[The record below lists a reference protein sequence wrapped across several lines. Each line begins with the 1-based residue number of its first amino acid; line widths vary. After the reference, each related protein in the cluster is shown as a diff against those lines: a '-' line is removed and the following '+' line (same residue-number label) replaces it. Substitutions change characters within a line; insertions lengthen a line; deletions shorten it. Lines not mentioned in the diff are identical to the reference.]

1 MIRALFLSHPE
12 SVGETYLE
20 HQGVALSFAAELV
33 AAGLACAVHALVPAL
48 FTRTGSRAI
57 ERLHTRL
64 VANRHAK
71 VRETHAGTLA
81 A

>member
-1 MIRALFLSHPE
+1 MIRSLFLSHPD

-20 HQGVALSFAAELV
+20 HQGVALSFAAELLM
-33 AAGLACAVHALVPAL
+33 ASLACAVHAVVPGL

-57 ERLHTRL
+57 ERLHARM
-64 VANRHAK
+64 VANRVAK
-71 VRETHAGTLA
+71 VREADPGALA